1 MATSML
7 YERLTQACGS
17 PDSVIQLKAQK
28 WLDSLETVG
37 LTMFVF
43 GSLAWLYVVAVQITH
58 PEWLPLTLTHYK
70 IAPFDWRVD
79 NVGILGFAIA
89 AFGFFV
95 CRLAKDTRTNSTRKP
110 QG

>member
-1 MATSML
+1 MML
-7 YERLTQACGS
+7 YERLTQAFGP

-43 GSLAWLYVVAVQITH
+43 GLLTWFYVVAVQITH
-58 PEWLPLTLTHYK
+58 PEWLPLKLTHYR

-79 NVGILGFAIA
+79 DVGILGFAIA
-89 AFGFFV
+89 AFGFFIW
-95 CRLAKDTRTNSTRKP
+95 RLDNS
-110 QG
+110 